1 LTFAKILSCRRRQE
15 VTAKNLRARRPA
27 EGIPGAA
34 VCQRSG
40 ISRAKLSD
48 IEREYVIAPAKELER
63 IEAAIEEI
71 VRTRQRVAKLAA
83 QAGSSLIG
91 LRL

>member
-1 LTFAKILSCRRRQE
+1 MTVKA
-15 VTAKNLRARRPA
+15 LRARRSA
-27 EGIPGAA
+27 EGIPGVA

-48 IEREYVIAPAKELER
+48 IEREHVTATTEELQR
-63 IEAAIEEI
+63 IESAIEDI
-71 VRTRQRVAKLAA
+71 VCARQQVAKFAA
-83 QAGSSLIG
+83 QAGLSLIG

>member
-1 LTFAKILSCRRRQE
+1 
-15 VTAKNLRARRPA
+15 VTAKNLRARRAA
-27 EGIPGAA
+27 EGIPGTA
-34 VCQRSG
+34 VCRRSG

-48 IEREYVIAPAKELER
+48 IEREYVIATTEELER

-71 VRTRQRVAKLAA
+71 VRTRRQVAKFAA
-83 QAGSSLIG
+83 QAGLSLIG